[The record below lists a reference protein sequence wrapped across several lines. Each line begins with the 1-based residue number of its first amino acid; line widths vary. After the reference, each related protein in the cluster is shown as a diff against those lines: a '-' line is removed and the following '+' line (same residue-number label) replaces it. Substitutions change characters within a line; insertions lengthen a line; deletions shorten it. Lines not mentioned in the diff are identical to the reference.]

1 MTTME
6 VTLETQDGEQDLTE
20 GVRGA
25 IEHARAGVSEAIGH
39 VPGIAAEARDRAEQ
53 AAERLPAAFDDLRT
67 YAQNTVTRLQT
78 MPDSR
83 LSLLAAASLGLGA
96 GLRLGGASRIA
107 TLIGLAP
114 ASVLGFAIV
123 SRPGRIRLASSPTRA

>member
-6 VTLETQDGEQDLTE
+6 VSVDTQDIEAGMDE

-39 VPGIAAEARDRAEQ
+39 VPEIAAEARDRAERVADQ
-53 AAERLPAAFDDLRT
+53 LPAAFDEVKMR
-67 YAQNTVTRLQT
+67 AQITVTRLQT

-83 LSLLAAASLGLGA
+83 LRLLAAAFLGLGA
-96 GLRLGGASRIA
+96 GLRLAGASLLA

-114 ASVLGFAIV
+114 ASILGFAIV
-123 SRPGRIRLASSPTRA
+123 SRPGRITIAPNPTRS